1 MAESPQD
8 DREKISIVQ
17 DVQPYDGVRYQPDEF
32 YAESGRLFSSE
43 EEYLD
48 VMFVSSRGEGAN
60 TRLYSD
66 HKSLTTLTQLCAP
79 DKFCYNLKYMELH
92 GRHTNNPWSQR
103 TMCIYQ
109 QHDRSTHQT
118 KCIFLQ
124 PADRVYQAI
133 QKDPWIHE
141 KILPL
146 HILCLSAAESNW
158 GSYIEYMHL
167 EIAREARFFMR
178 NVRQEAD
185 LDQDEKACFCR
196 VERPRRHD
204 YQIGFSNLQKLQL
217 VRRRLWKAV
226 SSLESN
232 LEVTEGCTKFY
243 QDILTGSMGFCDD
256 SYAGSVAHFASRFR
270 GHHRRIHCLLNSI
283 DSTSDL
289 LSKALGFRHNQTLI
303 AASGALQ
310 SSVEKLMTITAET
323 NHESANLTA
332 IARHGQKDSTSLKA
346 LSRIATLYL
355 PATLIAPYFE
365 TPLLINFILTTN
377 KNPHRFNVLHWSQPP
392 PTPNTPLIP
401 YDITTFLATAL
412 ERDVDFVP
420 IAWMPG
426 LKPLGRGGTSWI
438 RQSIVNLEASF
449 ALKQIQ
455 FPDTQN
461 PDEADIIRAAIIEL
475 IVLTHPPIR
484 SHLNVLNL
492 EGVCWDASDTSR
504 PTRPVLVLEKS
515 ELGDLGYFMS
525 RLGDQVTPVNRVEL
539 CADIINAVAILHA
552 NGVIHGDV
560 KPENLLMFQRA
571 NGEYYVKLC
580 DLGFSSLFANQ
591 EDVKLD
597 LPISHPWN
605 APELSKNGQFG
616 LSVVEAQRSDIYS
629 VGLVCL
635 WLLFGKGVAVP
646 PDNIWGGGYDFIT
659 ELKQSGTINH
669 FASSKLDL
677 LPDVDE
683 EMKCNLRTFFRLT
696 TAEKSETRIPRLDK
710 FVDNPGNRLERP
722 VESSVPLFS
731 ANYTLRKQV
740 VTCLRAQTAAKDHVQ
755 HQSHAAFQ
763 LAMCKSLGLG
773 GLQEDGDITS
783 LLSTANKTV
792 EDLDTEI
799 EKIRMRDTKDE
810 LKYRNPLF
818 NGVFQEG
825 SRHQRGDEVPAPDHK
840 LVYDTEIGCS
850 SELEV
855 MERILLPGDVVIH
868 GLRIQIVRELQFQGR
883 YSQARYILAE
893 LLERLENNSD
903 YGPTHHETLDIA
915 SYLMNMFQQEGDYQ
929 KALEIGQRIL
939 STHEQELD
947 SDDLRTVNAQKRIAS
962 VFTSLGSWDQA
973 EKLLRGALDTERHVF
988 GPSHPIY
995 LATMNQLGVLLTTM
1009 DRNDEVS
1016 TVWTELLEKLTGALT
1031 IEHRLTL
1038 TVLGNTASWLDGLGE
1053 YFASEKMHRMCLAL
1067 TEIRLGPRH
1076 PTVALLL
1083 SDLAIVV
1090 KNQDRYGEAED
1101 YARKAFEM
1109 NQELLGPE
1117 HPQTLTSLNNLANIV
1132 GRLERYPEA
1141 ESMLATVVAVY
1152 EKILGSSHHDTL
1164 SSKLNLAN
1172 VLRDQRRLEEA
1183 RTIQM
1188 EIVATCERV
1197 ASEDRSLTID
1207 ARSQL
1212 GNTLHHLGDHDAA
1225 IREYRAVL
1233 AGRTALLGGG
1243 HPDTWSAMVN
1253 LAAVLHEDGQP
1264 ETQWQEAEQLLQL
1277 AIQKNEGRFGERHT
1291 RTLSSTFWLAV
1302 LRVKMGQVENSAT
1315 LFERAYLGFQETLGD
1330 ENEWTRIALR
1340 CLNGF

>member
-17 DVQPYDGVRYQPDEF
+17 DVQPYDGVAYQPDEF

-48 VMFVSSRGEGAN
+48 VMF
-60 TRLYSD
+60 
-66 HKSLTTLTQLCAP
+66 
-79 DKFCYNLKYMELH
+79 
-92 GRHTNNPWSQR
+92 
-103 TMCIYQ
+103 
-109 QHDRSTHQT
+109 
-118 KCIFLQ
+118 
-124 PADRVYQAI
+124 
-133 QKDPWIHE
+133 
-141 KILPL
+141 
-146 HILCLSAAESNW
+146 
-158 GSYIEYMHL
+158 
-167 EIAREARFFMR
+167 
-178 NVRQEAD
+178 
-185 LDQDEKACFCR
+185 DEKACFCR

-289 LSKALGFRHNQTLI
+289 
-303 AASGALQ
+303 
-310 SSVEKLMTITAET
+310 
-323 NHESANLTA
+323 
-332 IARHGQKDSTSLKA
+332 
-346 LSRIATLYL
+346 
-355 PATLIAPYFE
+355 
-365 TPLLINFILTTN
+365 
-377 KNPHRFNVLHWSQPP
+377 PP

-461 PDEADIIRAAIIEL
+461 PDEADIIRAAIVEL

-492 EGVCWDASDTSR
+492 EGLCWDASDTSR

-629 VGLVCL
+629 VGLVCV

-646 PDNIWGGGYDFIT
+646 PDNVWGGGYDFIT
-659 ELKQSGTINH
+659 ALKQSGTIDH
-669 FASSKLDL
+669 LASS
-677 LPDVDE
+677 
-683 EMKCNLRTFFRLT
+683 
-696 TAEKSETRIPRLDK
+696 
-710 FVDNPGNRLERP
+710 
-722 VESSVPLFS
+722 
-731 ANYTLRKQV
+731 
-740 VTCLRAQTAAKDHVQ
+740 
-755 HQSHAAFQ
+755 
-763 LAMCKSLGLG
+763 
-773 GLQEDGDITS
+773 
-783 LLSTANKTV
+783 
-792 EDLDTEI
+792 
-799 EKIRMRDTKDE
+799 
-810 LKYRNPLF
+810 
-818 NGVFQEG
+818 
-825 SRHQRGDEVPAPDHK
+825 
-840 LVYDTEIGCS
+840 
-850 SELEV
+850 
-855 MERILLPGDVVIH
+855 
-868 GLRIQIVRELQFQGR
+868 
-883 YSQARYILAE
+883 
-893 LLERLENNSD
+893 
-903 YGPTHHETLDIA
+903 
-915 SYLMNMFQQEGDYQ
+915 
-929 KALEIGQRIL
+929 
-939 STHEQELD
+939 
-947 SDDLRTVNAQKRIAS
+947 
-962 VFTSLGSWDQA
+962 
-973 EKLLRGALDTERHVF
+973 
-988 GPSHPIY
+988 
-995 LATMNQLGVLLTTM
+995 
-1009 DRNDEVS
+1009 
-1016 TVWTELLEKLTGALT
+1016 
-1031 IEHRLTL
+1031 

-1132 GRLERYPEA
+1132 SRLERYPEA

-1291 RTLSSTFWLAV
+1291 RTLSSTFWLAM
-1302 LRVKMGQVENSAT
+1302 LRIKMGQVENSAT

-1330 ENEWTRIALR
+1330 ENEWTQIALR
-1340 CLNGF
+1340 CLNKF